1 VLADPGPLL
10 RGVYLPA
17 SSLLFCAATLTDVVT
32 RKQLLMDRM
41 ICEQVGDMGHQL
53 HLESLY
59 VFVTRRQ
66 VGSALLRGQQI

>member
-32 RKQLLMDRM
+32 QKQLLMDRM

-53 HLESLY
+53 HLDSNNMY
-59 VFVTRRQ
+59 SSHVVRSVPRF
-66 VGSALLRGQQI
+66 